1 MPAEPRTYDVHGANR
16 ALPEVRAL
24 VSQIVELSGQLPD
37 LQDQLRILEYGMR
50 RPAAGPEDGDRFEAA
65 ATVLR
70 RAEDDL
76 GAALNRLLEMGVR
89 LKDARVGLVDFLA
102 HRDGELVELCW
113 KLGEDSVSHWHRVGE
128 GYPGRKSL

>member
-1 MPAEPRTYDVHGANR
+1 MAAEPRTYDVHGANR

-24 VSQIVELSGQLPD
+24 VSQIVELSGQLPE
-37 LQDQLRILEYGMR
+37 LQDQLRIFEYKMR
-50 RPAAGPEDGDRFEAA
+50 RPAAGTEDGDKFEGA

-76 GAALNRLLEMGVR
+76 AAALNRLHEMGVR

-113 KLGEDSVSHWHRVGE
+113 KLGEDAVTHWHRIGE
-128 GYPGRKSL
+128 GYPGRRTL